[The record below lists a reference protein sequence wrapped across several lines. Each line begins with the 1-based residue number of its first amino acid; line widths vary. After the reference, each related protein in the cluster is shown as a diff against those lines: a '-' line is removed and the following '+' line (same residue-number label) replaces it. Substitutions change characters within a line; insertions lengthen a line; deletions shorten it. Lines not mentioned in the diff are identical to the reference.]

1 MEIFR
6 KISLLTDE
14 EFNQLER
21 EIRQLADTRY
31 SEANLS
37 RVEELK
43 KEGLPTWVAHQ
54 LGRSVEIDGPILTDP
69 QALARMPD
77 EEILSIRGIGPK
89 GLESIKNIKP

>member
-6 KISLLTDE
+6 KTSLLTDK

-31 SEANLS
+31 SETNLA
-37 RVEELK
+37 RVQELK

-54 LGRSVEIDGPILTDP
+54 LGRSMEINGPILTDP
-69 QALARMPD
+69 QVLAEISD
-77 EEILSIRGIGPK
+77 EEILSIRGLGPK
-89 GLESIKNIKP
+89 GLESIRNIKP